1 MAENQGFNSNMAD
14 VPLNSFRRRDKANRE
29 LIAEVNAMIER
40 FRKEHR
46 EMASRLAANADQLHS
61 ALSLNELERVERY
74 EALMSTIQKELHE
87 VRQTVSSYRSE
98 AVEMMKGFTEGR
110 EQMSADLRVLLDES
124 TAARKK
130 VEESR
135 ILEFGE
141 MMSGIKEYNV
151 RLEREVNDLMDRF
164 ASEHEQ
170 MAAELRVSL
179 EKNSD
184 ERSEK
189 TKELLAGIRVRMQEI
204 ANENVAAAQELRS
217 AMQNGETERMDEY
230 HKLFSRISSEVD
242 SLRKSTA
249 EMLKRFSEERAA
261 DSAGWPVEP
270 EPVAAV
276 EPVVEVP
283 VVEEPVVEKTVE
295 VAEPAAE
302 EIEAAVADEVQST
315 QAMDSLEDR
324 VLAFINSSTGGVRVS
339 DMEKPLGDTRM
350 KIGVAAR
357 NLLDAG
363 KIVKIE
369 NYYQSLGK

>member
-1 MAENQGFNSNMAD
+1 MAA
-14 VPLNSFRRRDKANRE
+14 
-29 LIAEVNAMIER
+29 
-40 FRKEHR
+40 
-46 EMASRLAANADQLHS
+46 RLAANADLLHS
-61 ALSLNELERVERY
+61 ALSLDEQERIDRY
-74 EALMSTIQKELHE
+74 NALMNTIQKELQE
-87 VRQTVSSYRSE
+87 IRQTVSSCRTD
-98 AVEMMKGFTEGR
+98 AVEMIRGFSEGR
-110 EQMSADLRVLLDES
+110 ERMSAEIQAFLEEA
-124 TAARKK
+124 TANRKK
-130 VEESR
+130 EEQSR

-141 MMSGIKEYNV
+141 MMSDIREYNV
-151 RLEREVNDLMDRF
+151 SLEQEVNDMMERF
-164 ASEHEQ
+164 ANDHEQ
-170 MAAELRVSL
+170 MAAELRGSL

-184 ERSEK
+184 ERTEK

-217 AMQNGETERMDEY
+217 AIQQGEAERMDEY

-249 EMLKRFSEERAA
+249 EMLTRFSEERAA

-270 EPVAAV
+270 EPMAVV
-276 EPVVEVP
+276 EPIEVAS
-283 VVEEPVVEKTVE
+283 VEEPVVEKTVE
-295 VAEPAAE
+295 VVEQAVEEAETAVVD
-302 EIEAAVADEVQST
+302 EAQSS

-339 DMEKPLGDTRM
+339 DMEKPLGETRM

-363 KIVKIE
+363 KIVKFE

>member
-1 MAENQGFNSNMAD
+1 MVEQQGVIGNTGD
-14 VPLNSFRRRDKANRE
+14 VPMNSFRRRDKANRD
-29 LIAEVNAMIER
+29 LITEVNAMIIR
-40 FRKEHR
+40 FREEHR
-46 EMASRLAANADQLHS
+46 EMAARLAANADLLHCS
-61 ALSLNELERVERY
+61 LSLDEQERIDRY
-74 EALMSTIQKELHE
+74 NALMNTIQKELQE
-87 VRQTVSSYRSE
+87 IRQTVSSCRTD
-98 AVEMMKGFTEGR
+98 AVEMIRGFSEGR
-110 EQMSADLRVLLDES
+110 ERMSAEIQAFLEEA
-124 TAARKK
+124 TANRKK
-130 VEESR
+130 EEQSR

-141 MMSGIKEYNV
+141 MMSDIREYNV
-151 RLEREVNDLMDRF
+151 SLEQEVNDMMERF
-164 ASEHEQ
+164 ANDHEQ
-170 MAAELRVSL
+170 MAAELRGSL

-184 ERSEK
+184 ERTEK

-217 AMQNGETERMDEY
+217 AIQQGEAERMDEY

-249 EMLKRFSEERAA
+249 EMLTRFSEERAA

-270 EPVAAV
+270 EPMAVV
-276 EPVVEVP
+276 EPIEVAS
-283 VVEEPVVEKTVE
+283 VEEPVVEKTVE
-295 VAEPAAE
+295 VVEQAVEEAETAVVD
-302 EIEAAVADEVQST
+302 EAQSS

-339 DMEKPLGDTRM
+339 DMEKPLGETRM

-363 KIVKIE
+363 KIVKFE